1 MGVILPISFF
11 FVCPARSVQCA
22 ITATDSSA
30 EPVQTMPRREK
41 VHEYEKRL
49 NLIVPKTHKR
59 RRDETEKNAR
69 VLNGFKNLILW
80 HIIWTDNYKPY
91 Y

>member
-11 FVCPARSVQCA
+11 FCPARSVQCA

-30 EPVQTMPRREK
+30 EPVRTMPRREK
-41 VHEYEKRL
+41 VHDYEKRL

-59 RRDETEKNAR
+59 RPDETEKKR
-69 VLNGFKNLILW
+69 KS
-80 HIIWTDNYKPY
+80 T
-91 Y
+91 